1 MMVGAF
7 FSFLGYLPSYC
18 RRYTQS
24 YFSSWVYRLTSV
36 SLYPHFSLVVGICIS
51 ASLYP
56 RFSFVVGICIAFCFP
71 IPTLFSCCGY
81 LFDICRRYTQS
92 CSLLWVYSLF
102 SSLLYPKLYL
112 LLGIIDAFL
121 FIIPNKAICQTTLL
135 QSYFRFAFIS

>member
-36 SLYPHFSLVVGICIS
+36 SLYPHFSLVVGICI
-51 ASLYP
+51 A
-56 RFSFVVGICIAFCFP
+56 
-71 IPTLFSCCGY
+71 
-81 LFDICRRYTQS
+81 
-92 CSLLWVYSLF
+92 

>member
-1 MMVGAF
+1 MIVGAF
-7 FSFLGYLPSYC
+7 FSFWGYLPS
-18 RRYTQS
+18 
-24 YFSSWVYRLTSV
+24 F
-36 SLYPHFSLVVGICIS
+36 
-51 ASLYP
+51 
-56 RFSFVVGICIAFCFP
+56 
-71 IPTLFSCCGY
+71 
-81 LFDICRRYTQS
+81 CRRYTQS